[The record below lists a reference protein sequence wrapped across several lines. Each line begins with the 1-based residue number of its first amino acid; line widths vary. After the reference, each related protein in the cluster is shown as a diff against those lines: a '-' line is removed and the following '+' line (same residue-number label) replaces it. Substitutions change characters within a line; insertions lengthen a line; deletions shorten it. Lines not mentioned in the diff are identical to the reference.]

1 MEKIGDGI
9 KMTFLKWYSFVILS
23 ISFIGNIFK
32 SGEESDLSR
41 LLGTILIILPIIIY
55 IFLS

>member
-1 MEKIGDGI
+1 MI
-9 KMTFLKWYSFVILS
+9 FLKWYSFVILL

-41 LLGTILIILPIIIY
+41 LLGTFLIILPIVIY

>member
-1 MEKIGDGI
+1 
-9 KMTFLKWYSFVILS
+9 MTFLKWYSFVILS

-32 SGEESDLSR
+32 SGEENDLSR
-41 LLGTILIILPIIIY
+41 LLTTFLIILPVIIY

>member
-1 MEKIGDGI
+1 MI
-9 KMTFLKWYSFVILS
+9 FLKWYSFVILS

-41 LLGTILIILPIIIY
+41 LLWTFLIILPIVIY